1 MSPSERPNRL
11 SRRENK
17 RSRRA
22 REIQAMGLS
31 GSERKEMVR
40 QRARGQ
46 DSAIGMHEVDGESES
61 VERGEWIV
69 SNISRSNITLLDPAD
84 NTTTV
89 VDLSGSGL
97 PKSDQFAVGDWVHLQ
112 YDGDAVRNVLRAE
125 RRTSLVR
132 FRADPSRRQGGR
144 EQVLAANVDVVVI
157 VCPESSVKPRLIDRY
172 IILAEY
178 GGVEPMI
185 CINKIDRWDN
195 PNEEIA
201 KLQPILYPYKDL
213 GVAIM
218 FVSALR
224 GDNMHLLRSALDG
237 RTAVFS
243 GLSGVGKSSLVNTLY
258 GREVLATGDTRSSD
272 DRGRHT
278 TTSSSV
284 VSLGSNTYVI
294 DTPGI
299 RQLENLQKDKPVL
312 LRNYFREIRELQVGC
327 RFSDCIH
334 IPEPGC
340 AVKPEVLKA
349 LAWSEGGDTTRP
361 VLSYQRYESYLRL
374 ADPDASIRR
383 AAEERALAGDA
394 PLEPF
399 PWVVA
404 GNSTLRS
411 GELPS
416 VEKTGRNPR
425 PSPRHDGSF
434 GS

>member
-1 MSPSERPNRL
+1 MASRERPNRL

-31 GSERKEMVR
+31 SSERKDMVR

-46 DSAIGMHEVDGESES
+46 SGAAGVNEVDGETKSIEA
-61 VERGEWIV
+61 GEWIV
-69 SNISRSNITLLDPAD
+69 SNISRSSITLLDPAD

-89 VDLSGSGL
+89 VDLSAPEL
-97 PKSDQFAVGDWVHLQ
+97 PKSDQFAVGDWVHVQ
-112 YDGDAVRNVLRAE
+112 YDGETIQNVLRAE

-132 FRADPSRRQGGR
+132 FRVDPSRRRGGT

-157 VCPESSVKPRLIDRY
+157 VCPESGVKPRLIDRY
-172 IILAEY
+172 IVLAEY

-185 CINKIDRWDN
+185 CINKIDRWDD

-201 KLQPILYPYKDL
+201 KLQSVLHPYNDL
-213 GVAIM
+213 DVTII

-243 GLSGVGKSSLVNTLY
+243 GLSGVGKSSLVNSLY
-258 GREVLATGDTRSSD
+258 GREVLPTGSTRSSD

-299 RQLENLQKDKPVL
+299 RQLENLQRDKPVQ
-312 LRNYFREIRELQVGC
+312 LRNYFREIRELQTGC
-327 RFSDCIH
+327 RFNDCIH

-349 LAWSEGGDTTRP
+349 LGFYQIEDDSHP
-361 VLSYQRYESYLRL
+361 LLSYQRYESYLRL
-374 ADPDASIRR
+374 ADPESSIRR
-383 AAEERALAGDA
+383 AAEERALADGA
-394 PLEPF
+394 PVEPF

-404 GNSTLRS
+404 GDSTLKP
-411 GELPS
+411 GES
-416 VEKTGRNPR
+416 HSIERGGHNPR
-425 PSPRHDGSF
+425 RPVRHGDS
-434 GS
+434 SDS